1 MNRSAVLAIGI
12 LAVIGLT
19 WLWHGPAGA
28 GEHLAASMEAHARL
42 QLDKDE
48 MFRVQAQAERD
59 PLTRRLIL
67 SGPADDF
74 QRREIKRRL
83 ELLPGVG
90 EARWDPA
97 SLQAEQAQ

>member
-1 MNRSAVLAIGI
+1 MNRTAILALAI
-12 LAVIGLT
+12 LSVIGLT

-28 GEHLAASMEAHARL
+28 GERLAARLEAHARR

-48 MFRVQAQAERD
+48 MFQVRAQAARA
-59 PLTRRLIL
+59 PLTRRLEL

-83 ELLPGVG
+83 ETLPGVG
-90 EARWDPA
+90 AADWNPGSLPA
-97 SLQAEQAQ
+97 EVAQ